1 MKLHETLLAELMPKF
16 FFSLKEILKFRL
28 VSKAFKQSLDNLYLK
43 YNPKKHDKDLLYTM
57 STFLPVAYC
66 WNCNVSTTSKQRKDY
81 IFRPDDFPKRSI
93 IVCYHW
99 KCRIKAIHTML
110 QLAESF
116 DLYNLVQPLDDNL
129 CLKIP
134 RSDPNKNTEG
144 NIQSNFSDVIYFKNN
159 KVLIRL
165 TWLEDSDKSINF
177 YKDIP
182 IEQLKS
188 VNPTISLSN
197 LRIVPFHSKDILS

>member
-1 MKLHETLLAELMPKF
+1 MNLNETLLAELLPQF
-16 FFSLKEILKFRL
+16 FFSLTDILKFRL
-28 VSKAFKQSLDNLYLK
+28 VSSAFQETIDDLYLK
-43 YNPKKHDKDLLYTM
+43 YKPKKHDEHLLHTM
-57 STFLPVAYC
+57 ATFLPVSYC
-66 WNCNVSTTSKQRKDY
+66 WNCNTSITPSEKKDY

-93 IVCYHW
+93 IVCYNW

-129 CLKIP
+129 ALKIP

-144 NIQSNFSDVIYFKNN
+144 NIQRNFNDVVYFKNN

-165 TWLEDSDKSINF
+165 TWLEDLDKSLNF
-177 YKDIP
+177 YKDVP
-182 IEQLKS
+182 IEEVKLL
-188 VNPTISLSN
+188 NPDIS
-197 LRIVPFHSKDILS
+197 